1 MPSSAGLR
9 ALFAKALTLAPD
21 EREHFF
27 DQEGLSPETRHELTA
42 LLQADLSSETFL
54 SGIVGQAEIRT
65 RHAGE
70 RFGPFETRELVGVGG
85 MGAVFRAERVDG
97 ELNQVVAIKVVER
110 LFLDPRSAER
120 FRRERELLARLEHPN
135 VARLLD
141 GGTRPDGVAYLVM
154 EFVDGLPLDRYS
166 ELHNLTVEEKLRLFL
181 PLCDAV
187 DYAHQ
192 KLIIHRDLKPSNV
205 LVTAAGIPK
214 LLDFGIARSLE
225 TGDTAE
231 ARTQTVAMT
240 PEFASPEQLRG
251 EEATT
256 RTDVY
261 GLGAV
266 LYFLLTGKLPHPGRS
281 LRALAQAD
289 PEAVPAKP
297 STFQPGLKADLDN
310 IVLKALH
317 PDPARRYAA
326 ARDLA
331 DDVTRFLSHHPVR
344 ATPDRWTYRAARFI
358 ARHRFACAAAAA
370 TGIAVVA
377 GTSVSLYEAHRAAER
392 TAQVRRLANRFVFDF
407 EAAIRNTPGTLAAR
421 RMVAATAREYLA
433 NLAQDSV
440 RDRNL
445 QRELAESYFRLSR
458 IETQA
463 GESEQAIAHR
473 RQAIQLLK
481 NLRDDCCGPE
491 QQHAD
496 FIQWSS
502 DLAQTLLDTRSIEE
516 AQSLSEASLANAR
529 DWYPSAKDQLLALK
543 ALIAAL
549 SVAGNVRYT
558 SGNIT
563 GARPA
568 LAEAVERS
576 DRLLPRNL
584 SDDELAYLRARA
596 GQWYATV
603 LSAQGD
609 YRGARDVQEPSQVIL
624 DRLLAREPN
633 NTTWR
638 ALRARMATST
648 SNQYRYLAVQDPSL
662 KPKALDAAREAYTLA
677 IANAR
682 QNPDD
687 KTSVDEAVVMTTR
700 YATQLARENRRDLSM
715 PLLHEAG
722 ALTDRLATTDPSSR
736 RNLYLQMNNRVLLG
750 AVASDSGHPETA
762 LRYDAEAEQMVD
774 RLLARWPS
782 DLDIVDNKTMILMN
796 QTILLKHLNRLEEA
810 RQHLRK
816 ALELA
821 ALLIARR
828 SGSKNPVTDLEQLR
842 YQARVLGLP
851 DVTQAAL
858 NH

>member
-1 MPSSAGLR
+1 MR
-9 ALFAKALTLAPD
+9 ALFAKALTLAPG
-21 EREHFF
+21 ERERFL
-27 DQEGLSPETRHELTA
+27 DQEQLSPETRRELNA
-42 LLQADLSSETFL
+42 LLEADLASETFL
-54 SGIVGQAEIRT
+54 SGIVGRAEIRV

-97 ELNQVVAIKVVER
+97 ELSQVVAIKVVER

-141 GGTRPDGVAYLVM
+141 GGTRSDGVAYLVM

-166 ELHNLTVEEKLRLFL
+166 ERHDLSVEQKLRLFL

-205 LVTAAGIPK
+205 LVTAAGVPK

-225 TGDTAE
+225 SGDSSE

-240 PEFASPEQLRG
+240 PEFASPEQLCG
-251 EEATT
+251 GEATT

-266 LYFLLTGKLPHPGRS
+266 LYFLLTGRVPHAGRS
-281 LRALAQAD
+281 LRGLSQAVS
-289 PEAVPAKP
+289 EAAPAKP
-297 STFQPGLKADLDN
+297 SSFRSDLKGDLDN

-317 PDPARRYAA
+317 PDPGRRYPGV
-326 ARDLA
+326 RELA
-331 DDVTRFLSHHPVR
+331 EDVGRFLSHHPVR
-344 ATPDRWTYRAARFI
+344 ATPDRWTYRATRFI

-370 TGIAVVA
+370 TGIAIVA
-377 GTSVSLYEAHRAAER
+377 GTSVSLYEWHRAAER
-392 TAQVRRLANRFVFDF
+392 TAQVRRLANGFVFDF
-407 EAAIRNTPGTLAAR
+407 EAAIRDTPGTLAAR

-433 NLAQDSV
+433 NLAQDSG

-463 GESEQAIAHR
+463 GESEDAIAHR

-481 NLRDDCCGPE
+481 NLHDDCCGPE
-491 QQHAD
+491 PQRAD

-502 DLAQTLLDTRSIEE
+502 DLARTLLDTRSIEE
-516 AQSLSEASLANAR
+516 AQSMSEAALANAR
-529 DWYPSAKDQLLALK
+529 DWYPGAKDQLLAGK
-543 ALIAAL
+543 ALVAAL
-549 SVAGNVRYT
+549 SVAGNVHFT
-558 SGNIT
+558 SGNIS
-563 GARPA
+563 GARPI
-568 LAEAVERS
+568 LAEAVEQG
-576 DRLLPRNL
+576 DQLLQRRPT
-584 SDDELAYLRARA
+584 DDESAFLRARA
-596 GQWYATV
+596 GQWYAAA

-609 YRGARDVQEPSQVIL
+609 YRGARKVQESSQVIL

-648 SNQYRYLAVQDPSL
+648 SNQYRYLAAQDPSL
-662 KPKALDAAREAYTLA
+662 KPKALDAARDAYTLA

-687 KTSVDEAVVMTTR
+687 KSSLDEAVVMTTR

-722 ALTDRLATTDPSSR
+722 VLTDRLAATDPSSR

-750 AVASDSGHPETA
+750 AVANDAGDPQA
-762 LRYDAEAEQMVD
+762 GLRYDTEAEQMAD
-774 RLLARWPS
+774 RLLARWPT

-796 QTILLKHLNRLEEA
+796 QAIALRHLKRVEQA
-810 RQHLRK
+810 RVPLRK
-816 ALELA
+816 ALDLA
-821 ALLIARR
+821 AMLIARK
-828 SGSKNPVTDLEQLR
+828 SGSKNPVTDLEELR
-842 YQARVLGLP
+842 YQAHILGLP
-851 DVTQAAL
+851 DVTQAVPI
-858 NH
+858 H